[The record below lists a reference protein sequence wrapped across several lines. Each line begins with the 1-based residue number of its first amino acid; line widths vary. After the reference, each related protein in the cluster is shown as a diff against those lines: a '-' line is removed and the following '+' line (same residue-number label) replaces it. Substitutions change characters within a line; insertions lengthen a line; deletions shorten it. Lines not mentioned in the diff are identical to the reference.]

1 MRIVVVNQVPSRP
14 LLEVAEALADR
25 GHEVTLLAAA
35 SFAPRST
42 SRLKAVQLVEYD
54 SRSTLR
60 RLGSWLAFTLQAV
73 WKLST
78 IRGPVTIVA
87 TTNPPIMPIAA
98 ALVAWIRRCDCVVRV
113 LDIYPDV
120 LQATGFRRR
129 RILAR
134 CLAWG
139 SRRAYAHCRVIC
151 TLGETMATTLAAY
164 APRTKI
170 RVIPEWPRPREE
182 GCKFPA
188 ALNGGAFV
196 VLATGNVGLTHDIGL
211 LVTASRSLASENV
224 AFVVSTSDHERI
236 SGLFADCVNVQVVP
250 RFNDVEYV
258 RAMLA
263 AHAAFV
269 SLRPGAE
276 AASFPSRLL
285 TYLAHGL
292 PIIAATRRPSDLA
305 RIVDQGP
312 CGVVASPLSDGLEVA
327 AAIRMLMGAPE
338 KRRAMAIAA
347 KAIATTFD
355 PDRLR
360 NEFVTLIE
368 KGLLE

>member
-1 MRIVVVNQVPSRP
+1 MRIVIVNQVPSPP
-14 LLEVAEALADR
+14 LLEVAEALVDR

-35 SFAPRST
+35 SAVSRSK

-54 SRSTLR
+54 SRSAVR
-60 RLGSWLAFTLQAV
+60 RLASWLAFTLQAV

-78 IRGPVTIVA
+78 IPGPVTIVA
-87 TTNPPIMPIAA
+87 STNPPIMPLAA
-98 ALVAWIRRCDCVVRV
+98 ALVAWVRKCDCIVRV

-151 TLGETMATTLAAY
+151 TLGDTMATTLAAY
-164 APRTKI
+164 APRAKI
-170 RVIPEWPRPREE
+170 RVIPEWPRPCEPSCE
-182 GCKFPA
+182 VAGPT
-188 ALNGGAFV
+188 NGGPFV
-196 VLATGNVGLTHDIGL
+196 VLATGNVGLTHDIGP
-211 LVTASRSLASENV
+211 LVTASRSLSTENV

-236 SGLFADCVNVQVVP
+236 SGLFAGCVNVQVVP
-250 RFNDVEYV
+250 RFNDLEYA

-276 AASFPSRLL
+276 AASFPSRSL

-292 PIIAATRRPSDLA
+292 PIIAVTLRPSDLA
-305 RIVDQGP
+305 SIVDKGP

-347 KAIATTFD
+347 KDAATTFD
-355 PDRLR
+355 PDRWR

-368 KGLLE
+368 AGLAK